1 MMEVAS
7 TCSSQHTD
15 QDILAMI
22 NTRITLFQK
31 EPVMDITTQ
40 HDSPDDNQV
49 EADREIIRPI
59 LDDIAQEVGNKLREA
74 GLSLQVFLTVPR
86 SGNAIATMAT
96 PADPTTGV
104 WLSVTRIVSKVVS
117 DRLDGMTLRSR
128 ELPCAMADTT
138 MSAADLTAD

>member
-1 MMEVAS
+1 
-7 TCSSQHTD
+7 
-15 QDILAMI
+15 
-22 NTRITLFQK
+22 
-31 EPVMDITTQ
+31 MDITTQ
-40 HDSPDDNQV
+40 YDSPDDNQV

-96 PADPTTGV
+96 PADPSTDV
-104 WLSVTRIVSKVVS
+104 WLSVTRIVSKIVS
-117 DRLDGMTLRSR
+117 DRLDGMTLKSR
-128 ELPCAMADTT
+128 ELPCAMADTM